1 MNPNSLRKFY
11 GHFHLVHH
19 LQTRIEATNEEFFDE
34 LSTHLESL
42 ASYSYPVY
50 IMSDFNSHVEGND
63 YQHSA
68 ALLEILQPFDLTQ
81 YIHEQTHQLEEI
93 FDLLICD
100 SELQPDDLAVGDI
113 SISDHHIL
121 SYSHA
126 PSRCQRLHQRS

>member
-50 IMSDFNSHVEGND
+50 IMSDFNRSPRLADSLFRPPRREG
-63 YQHSA
+63 Q
-68 ALLEILQPFDLTQ
+68 
-81 YIHEQTHQLEEI
+81 
-93 FDLLICD
+93 
-100 SELQPDDLAVGDI
+100 
-113 SISDHHIL
+113 
-121 SYSHA
+121 
-126 PSRCQRLHQRS
+126 